1 MWGPMATAGNA
12 QSRDQTSVEN
22 GPRFKNKTAVVSG
35 SEAA

>member
-22 GPRFKNKTAVVSG
+22 GPRFKNKAAVASG